1 MKENYNDLAS
11 GVIAAT
17 NSSVFVSSSQ
27 RWRLSLVAASLLLF
41 SIVHAV
47 PVGAKRCAPNGPGF
61 EKATGTENASG
72 AKKANDTERK
82 TATEKGASTEKTRV
96 SRLQGRV
103 SIQELA
109 SPAGDWDATVLP
121 KLRTGTTLTGDL
133 TTPPE
138 GLWYRVPGWAA
149 GTWDVSDREPGPFST
164 KHANVKIGALKD
176 SKGDVWQF
184 SKGFITGRPWD
195 DGPAERNCQV
205 INALGT
211 TVPGASDRNSF
222 AVTNRDI
229 SITHRKVNNSIIR
242 MLVSESKEK
251 YIRGASSDNEMVL
264 VINTTHVINK
274 GFEGVGGGFELVRNY
289 RRIHQFQPDTSP
301 EMLASFREYLVSHN
315 MADLVPPN

>member
-1 MKENYNDLAS
+1 MKDNYNSLA
-11 GVIAAT
+11 
-17 NSSVFVSSSQ
+17 FVSSSQ
-27 RWRLSLVAASLLLF
+27 LWRGLWLVAASLLLF
-41 SIVHAV
+41 SIVHAL
-47 PVGAKRCAPNGPGF
+47 PVAAERCAPKGPGS
-61 EKATGTENASG
+61 EKATGIEKANG
-72 AKKANDTERK
+72 ARKANDTERE
-82 TATEKGASTEKTRV
+82 TSTEKAAATERNSV
-96 SRLQGRV
+96 SRLQGSV

-121 KLRTGTTLTGDL
+121 KLRTGSRLAGDL

-176 SKGDVWQF
+176 SRGEVWQF

-195 DGPAERNCQV
+195 DAPAERNCQV
-205 INALGT
+205 INVLGT
-211 TVPGASDRNSF
+211 TVPGVIDRNTF

-229 SITHRKVNNSIIR
+229 AITHRKVNNSIIR
-242 MLVSESKEK
+242 MLVSERKEK
-251 YIRGASSDNEMVL
+251 YTRGADSDEMVL
-264 VINTTHVINK
+264 VINTTHVLNK

-289 RRIHQFQPDTSP
+289 RRIRQFQPDTSP